1 MVNRD
6 VLVSRVEKI
15 DLPLNKINGY
25 RKISLKDYLVNESVQ
40 DVVEYNLFQIVNHII
55 DIVEHIVVDE
65 DYGLPESA
73 YDAVQILISKKAIDV
88 KTGKLLRKM
97 IGVRNI
103 IAHEYINL
111 QKDIIHDILS
121 KHLPQIRST
130 VTKLLRKYL

>member
-15 DLPLNKINGY
+15 DQHLNKINGY
-25 RKISLKDYLVNESVQ
+25 RKISLKEYLANESIQ

-73 YDAVQILISKKAIDV
+73 YDAVQILISKKVIDV
-88 KTGKLLRKM
+88 KTGELLRKM
-97 IGVRNI
+97 IGLRNI

-121 KHLPQIRST
+121 KHLPQIKNT
-130 VTKLLRKYL
+130 VAKLLRKYL

>member
-1 MVNRD
+1 MVNKD
-6 VLVSRVEKI
+6 VLISRAEKI
-15 DLPLNKINGY
+15 DQHLHKINSH
-25 RKISLKDYLVNESVQ
+25 RKISLKDYLANESVQ

-88 KTGKLLRKM
+88 KTGELLRKM

-121 KHLPQIRST
+121 KYLPQIRST

>member
-15 DLPLNKINGY
+15 NHHLNKIKGY
-25 RKISLKDYLVNESVQ
+25 RNLLLKEYLANEFIQ
-40 DVVEYNLFQIVNHII
+40 DVVEYNLFQIVNHVI

-73 YDAVQILISKKAIDV
+73 YDAVQILITKKVIDI
-88 KTGKLLRKM
+88 KIGELLRKM
-97 IGVRNI
+97 IGLRNI

-111 QKDIIHDILS
+111 QKDIIYDILS
-121 KHLPQIRST
+121 KHLPQIKNAIA
-130 VTKLLRKYL
+130 KLVRRYL

>member
-1 MVNRD
+1 MVNKD
-6 VLVSRVEKI
+6 ILISRVEKI
-15 DLPLNKINGY
+15 DQHLHKINSY
-25 RKISLKDYLVNESVQ
+25 RKISLKDYLTNESIQ

-73 YDAVQILISKKAIDV
+73 YDAVQILITKKAIDT

-97 IGVRNI
+97 IGLRNI

-111 QKDIIHDILS
+111 EKDIIYNILS
-121 KHLPQIRST
+121 KHLRQIKNT
-130 VTKLLRKYL
+130 VAKLLRKYL